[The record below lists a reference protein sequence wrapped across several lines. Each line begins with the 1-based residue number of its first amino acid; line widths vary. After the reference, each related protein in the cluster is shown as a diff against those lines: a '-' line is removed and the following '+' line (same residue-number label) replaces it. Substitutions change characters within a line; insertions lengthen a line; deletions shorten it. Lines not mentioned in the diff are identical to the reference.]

1 MIPDSVRTRQIG
13 STPRSALLSS
23 MNESMTPSGAHT
35 PPGAQTRARPA
46 QDLIGPPPARAPPTP
61 APRSAAPRRWWFP
74 AGRPDRSRPER
85 AGPPGGRP
93 APSAILRIAPLDPS
107 GSRRAS
113 TAIRVA
119 RSRSSSGYFPGA
131 LMTVI
136 LPCVHRLHQTRCDSG
151 AHRRGR
157 GHEGDRGV
165 PRPPPGVL
173 LGGVQAPRP
182 HAADLLEDPQDR
194 LGARVQR
201 RRRPQPG
208 GGRGGDPPA
217 CWTCRDGPRACG

>member
-61 APRSAAPRRWWFP
+61 APRSAAPRRRWFP

-93 APSAILRIAPLDPS
+93 APSAIRRTAPRPV
-107 GSRRAS
+107 
-113 TAIRVA
+113 RVGPPPPDA
-119 RSRSSSGYFPGA
+119 TPVTRSRSSNEYFLESHSSDPS
-131 LMTVI
+131 
-136 LPCVHRLHQTRCDSG
+136 CHHRLHQTRNDSPRVG
-151 AHRRGR
+151 PEASRTRPGPSGRPLRRSS
-157 GHEGDRGV
+157 
-165 PRPPPGVL
+165 PPGAGAGPEGADSEDGDEDL
-173 LGGVQAPRP
+173 
-182 HAADLLEDPQDR
+182 HAAVELAT
-194 LGARVQR
+194 GRVTLFVIKDSLR
-201 RRRPQPG
+201 IKE
-208 GGRGGDPPA
+208 PP
-217 CWTCRDGPRACG
+217 RFVRV